1 MFEVYLIETSFVV
14 MHIACQWVHVLYVY
28 RVHVVY
34 AHNDPP
40 EEMIAH
46 QSDNLLN
53 CTLFVFI
60 II

>member
-14 MHIACQWVHVLYVY
+14 MHIACQWVHVFYLCWV
-28 RVHVVY
+28 RVVY

-40 EEMIAH
+40 GEMIAH

-53 CTLFVFI
+53 CTRFVFI
-60 II
+60 I